1 MEGRGHWRILPSC
14 PSPDHQAPGDE
25 VGSVTACL
33 PPGAVQPLTVMTLS
47 PCRFRVPTRSTLMGM
62 GVRGCWKPSPPFP
75 QGHQPPI
82 RTSGSLEVL
91 GHLSCKAGLLKY
103 RAVVGVT
110 AGVVWVGG
118 EFVETETDSGRMEA
132 GPHISHVSRGSSTHP
147 LSPEFLMG
155 FAGCERSPWPW
166 PVWLQACVIRGTVPV
181 QTQPGRGR
189 PGGPARMALLGR
201 GEAAVENLVSVSR
214 R

>member
-1 MEGRGHWRILPSC
+1 M
-14 PSPDHQAPGDE
+14 
-25 VGSVTACL
+25 
-33 PPGAVQPLTVMTLS
+33 
-47 PCRFRVPTRSTLMGM
+47 
-62 GVRGCWKPSPPFP
+62 
-75 QGHQPPI
+75 
-82 RTSGSLEVL
+82 
-91 GHLSCKAGLLKY
+91 
-103 RAVVGVT
+103 
-110 AGVVWVGG
+110 
-118 EFVETETDSGRMEA
+118 ETETDSGRMEA
-132 GPHISHVSRGSSTHP
+132 GPQISHVSRGSSTHP

-214 R
+214 RGLIEAEGPPHDQASCSVSFRLLITWQSPLGAGLAFDMFQPSSLPSDGSLSQSLGGGCVCVAFNNRAVWRHFTYLNEK